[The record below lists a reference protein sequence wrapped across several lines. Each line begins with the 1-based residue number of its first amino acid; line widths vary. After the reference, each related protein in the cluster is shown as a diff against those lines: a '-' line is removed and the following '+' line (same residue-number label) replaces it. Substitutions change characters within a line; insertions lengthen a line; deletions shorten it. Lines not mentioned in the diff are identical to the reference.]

1 MMEQKILV
9 INTGSSSTKLAL
21 FNQGEMLWK
30 EEVIHPSTDLVNL
43 KTIEEEYTYRVQ
55 VLESWLKEKGIDLS
69 SLQAIGCIGGILK
82 PMEGGVYKVNQT
94 LCEDILEGRTE
105 ARHASNLSALIG
117 YDLEQKYD
125 IPSFIVDPIST
136 DETSPVAKISG
147 LPTIP
152 RKSRTHAL
160 NVKACMRRAV
170 REKLIKAEDSVVVAH
185 IGGGL
190 TINLVANGRIID
202 IEDGRQCGP
211 FSTEAAGA
219 ISTPDFIDY
228 YVDNGI
234 PKKELMKFW
243 YGKGGFMAHTGN
255 NSIKDAI
262 EKAQNGDEK
271 CQLLLDAMVYQITKS
286 IGALYA
292 VAEGKLSAIIF
303 TGGASRSQYL
313 IDKLKERTGWMASL
327 IVYPGEE
334 ELVAIAESVQLVLA
348 GTLPQ
353 KEYN

>member
-1 MMEQKILV
+1 MENKILV

-21 FNQGEMLWK
+21 FSEGAMLWK
-30 EEVIHPSTDLVNL
+30 EEVIHPAIDLTSL
-43 KTIEEEYTYRVQ
+43 KTIKDEYTYRLL
-55 VLESWLKEKGIDLS
+55 VLESWLQEKGINLIS
-69 SLQAIGCIGGILK
+69 IQAIGCIGGILK
-82 PMEGGVYKVNQT
+82 PMEGGVYRINQT

-117 YDLEQKYD
+117 YDLALKYS

-136 DETSPVAKISG
+136 DEMSQVAKMSG

-170 REKLIKAEDSVVVAH
+170 RESLLNTEDSAIVAH

-190 TINLVANGRIID
+190 TINLVQQGRIID

-219 ISTPDFIDY
+219 ISTPDFIEY
-228 YVDNGI
+228 YWDKDV

-243 YGKGGFMAHTGN
+243 YGKGGFMAYTGN

-262 EKAQNGDEK
+262 DKAQQGDEK
-271 CQLLLDAMVYQITKS
+271 CQLLLDGMVYQIAKS
-286 IGALYA
+286 IGSLFA
-292 VAEGKLSAIIF
+292 VTKGKVSAIIY

-313 IDKLKERTGWMASL
+313 IDMLKERTEWMTKI

-334 ELVAIAESVQLVLA
+334 ELLAISESVQLVLE